1 MTPEEKV
8 KTWFEHSDTPEHAW
22 KEWTL
27 EQIATDAGC
36 SVSSVLKYLP
46 DLVKTRHPEVT
57 DYIQFRKIRKDAA
70 RKQYKKGEL
79 LPDEDVAR
87 IRELRR
93 VHTIHEVSAMTGFSP
108 STVHR
113 YSQ

>member
-1 MTPEEKV
+1 MTPQEKIEA
-8 KTWFEHSDTPEHAW
+8 WFENTDTSDQAW

-27 EQIATDAGC
+27 EQIAKDAGC

-46 DLVKTRHPEVT
+46 ELVKHRHPEVE
-57 DYIQFRKIRKDAA
+57 DYLQFRKIRKDAA
-70 RKQYKKGEL
+70 RNQYKKGER
-79 LPDEDVAR
+79 LPDADVAR

-93 VHTIHEVSAMTGFSP
+93 VHTIHEVTAITGFSP